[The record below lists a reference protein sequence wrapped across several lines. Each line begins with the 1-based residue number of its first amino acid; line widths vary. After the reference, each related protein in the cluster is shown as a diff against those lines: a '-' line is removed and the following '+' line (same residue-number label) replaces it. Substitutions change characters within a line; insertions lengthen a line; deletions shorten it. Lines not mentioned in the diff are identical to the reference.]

1 MPDDPP
7 RSDADDGQPQAPSAN
22 QLTGSVSKPLNPKRN
37 APSWRLFTRSSR
49 PEPDP
54 NAIGEM
60 RFIQHVTTL
69 IMLKAFLLN
78 EGVHIRVEDTQLF
91 SFGTLNQLRYSDGGR
106 LATLEEWGMVDE
118 RLQKLFGYLDDD
130 LRKRFRLRQTAN
142 LIAGVPVALMILA
155 LLSLLAGT
163 LTTDRNAL
171 LGLYFVWTAFLGGL
185 GSIGFLSMNALS
197 IQTDA
202 TFDLT
207 NHSLLAVRIVLGSLF
222 GVVLSIPFG
231 FDSFVTFCQTI
242 GSGAAQGGQN
252 TWVSYGVQATLLLMP
267 FILGFSTS
275 LVILILNR
283 FVESIGV
290 FFGQGRDGK

>member
-22 QLTGSVSKPLNPKRN
+22 PLTGSVSKALNPNRN
-37 APSWRLFTRSSR
+37 ASSWRLFRHSPR
-49 PEPDP
+49 REPDP
-54 NAIGEM
+54 NAISDM
-60 RFIQHVTTL
+60 RFIQHVSTL
-69 IMLKAFLLN
+69 IMLKAFLRN
-78 EGVHIRVEDTQLF
+78 EGVQIRAEDTEMLF
-91 SFGTLNQLRYSDGGR
+91 FGALNYVRYSEQGR
-106 LATLEEWGMVDE
+106 LPTIEEWGTVDE
-118 RLQKLFGYLDDD
+118 RLQRLFGYLDDD
-130 LRKRFRLRQTAN
+130 LRKRFQLRQTAN
-142 LIAGVPVALMILA
+142 LIAGVPVILMVFA
-155 LLSLLAGT
+155 LLSLLGGT
-163 LTTDRNAL
+163 WATDRNL
-171 LGLYFVWTAFLGGL
+171 LLALYFVWTALLGAL

-231 FDSFVTFCQTI
+231 FDSFVTFCETI
-242 GSGAAQGGQN
+242 GRGAAQGGQN
-252 TWVSYGVQATLLLMP
+252 AWVSYGIQATLLLLP

-283 FVESIGV
+283 LVESIGV